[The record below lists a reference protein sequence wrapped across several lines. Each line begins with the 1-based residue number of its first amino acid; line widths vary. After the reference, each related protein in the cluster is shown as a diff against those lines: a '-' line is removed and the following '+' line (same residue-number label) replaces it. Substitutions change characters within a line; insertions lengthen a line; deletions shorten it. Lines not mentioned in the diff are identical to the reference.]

1 MKQFIFLAFAL
12 LIAQFSTAQSGT
24 KNFIDQNYIEL
35 NGNAKMEIVPDEIY
49 LNIDLRER
57 DTKNKESISQLET
70 KMFKALKKIG
80 LDLEKQ
86 VKVLDFTSNF
96 QNYWL
101 KKKDVMKSK
110 SFQVLVHDTKSLS
123 NLFAALEK
131 VDISNIQIVRVDHS
145 KMEEFKKE
153 VKIKAIKNAKTNAET
168 LAEAIGQEAGRAI
181 YIGQGYSNRY
191 EARPM
196 AKNMMIRGMASM
208 DMAET
213 APQLEFQKI
222 KLDHK
227 ILVRFELK

>member
-1 MKQFIFLAFAL
+1 MKQFILLAFVL
-12 LIAQFSTAQSGT
+12 LIAQFSSAQVGT

-49 LNIDLRER
+49 LNIDLREK
-57 DTKNKESISQLET
+57 DTKNKESIAQLET

-86 VKVLDFTSNF
+86 VKVLDFTSDF
-96 QNYWL
+96 QSYWL
-101 KKKDVMKSK
+101 KKKNVMKSK
-110 SFQVLVHDTKSLS
+110 SFQVLVHNTKSLS

-145 KMEEFKKE
+145 KMEEFRKE
-153 VKIKAIKNAKTNAET
+153 LKIKAIKNAKSNAEILT
-168 LAEAIGQEAGRAI
+168 EAIGQEVGRAI
-181 YIGQGYSNRY
+181 YIGQGYTNRY

-196 AKNMMIRGMASM
+196 AKNMLIRGMASM
-208 DMAET
+208 DMAEA

-222 KLDHK
+222 KLEHE
-227 ILVRFELK
+227 IMVRFELK

>member
-1 MKQFIFLAFAL
+1 MKKLILLGFAILFAL
-12 LIAQFSTAQSGT
+12 SSFAQNGT

-35 NGNAKMEIVPDEIY
+35 TGKSEMEIIPDEIY
-49 LNIDLRER
+49 LNIDLREK

-96 QNYWL
+96 QSYWL

-110 SFQVLVHDTKSLS
+110 SFQVLVHDTKTLS

-131 VDISNIQIVRVDHS
+131 VDISNINIVKVDHS
-145 KMEEFKKE
+145 KMKEFKKE
-153 VKIKAIKNAKTNAET
+153 VKIRAIKNAKENAEA

-181 YIGQGYSNRY
+181 YIGQGYSNQIQTLPRS
-191 EARPM
+191 
-196 AKNMMIRGMASM
+196 KSIMIRGMASM
-208 DMAET
+208 DVEKA
-213 APQLEFQKI
+213 APQLEFKKI
-222 KLDHK
+222 KLEHK
-227 ILVRFELK
+227 IMVRFELK

>member
-1 MKQFIFLAFAL
+1 MKHFILFAFAL
-12 LIAQFSTAQSGT
+12 LIAQFSSAQVGT

-49 LNIDLRER
+49 LNIDLREK
-57 DTKNKESISQLET
+57 DTKNKESIAQLET
-70 KMFKALKKIG
+70 KMFKALEKIG

-86 VKVLDFTSNF
+86 VKVLDFTSDF
-96 QNYWL
+96 QSYWL

-110 SFQVLVHDTKSLS
+110 SFQVLVHDTKSFS
-123 NLFAALEK
+123 NLFSALEK

-145 KMEEFKKE
+145 EMEEFKKE
-153 VKIKAIKNAKTNAET
+153 IKVKAIKNAKSNAET

-196 AKNMMIRGMASM
+196 SKNVRIRGMASM
-208 DMAET
+208 DMAEA

-222 KLDHK
+222 KLEHK
-227 ILVRFELK
+227 IMVRFELK

>member
-1 MKQFIFLAFAL
+1 MKQFILLAFVL
-12 LIAQFSTAQSGT
+12 LIAQFSSAQVGT

-57 DTKNKESISQLET
+57 DTKNKESIAQLET

-86 VKVLDFTSNF
+86 VKVLDFTSDF
-96 QNYWL
+96 QSYWL

-110 SFQVLVHDTKSLS
+110 SFQVLVHNTKSLS

-153 VKIKAIKNAKTNAET
+153 VKIKAIKNAKSNAEILT
-168 LAEAIGQEAGRAI
+168 EAIGQEVGRAI

-196 AKNMMIRGMASM
+196 AKNMLIRGMASM
-208 DMAET
+208 DMSEA

-222 KLDHK
+222 KLEHE
-227 ILVRFELK
+227 IMVRFELK

>member
-12 LIAQFSTAQSGT
+12 LIAQSSFAQSGT

-49 LNIDLRER
+49 LNIDLREK
-57 DTKNKESISQLET
+57 DTKNKESIAQLET

-86 VKVLDFTSNF
+86 VKVLDFTSDF
-96 QNYWL
+96 QTYWL

-110 SFQVLVHDTKSLS
+110 SFQVLVHNTKSLS

-131 VDISNIQIVRVDHS
+131 VDISNIQIVRVSHS
-145 KMEEFKKE
+145 KMEAFKKE
-153 VKIKAIKNAKTNAET
+153 VKIKAIKNAKSNAEALT
-168 LAEAIGQEAGRAI
+168 EAIGQEVGRAI
-181 YIGQGYSNRY
+181 YIGQGYLNQY

-196 AKNMMIRGMASM
+196 DKNIRIRGMASM
-208 DMAET
+208 DMAKA
-213 APQLEFQKI
+213 APQLEFKKI
-222 KLDHK
+222 KLEHK
-227 ILVRFELK
+227 IMVRFELK

>member
-1 MKQFIFLAFAL
+1 MKQFILLAFVL
-12 LIAQFSTAQSGT
+12 LIAQFSSAQVGT

-57 DTKNKESISQLET
+57 DTKNKESIAQLET

-86 VKVLDFTSNF
+86 VKVLDFTSDF
-96 QNYWL
+96 QSYWL
-101 KKKDVMKSK
+101 KKKNVMKSK
-110 SFQVLVHDTKSLS
+110 SFQVLVHNTKSLS

-145 KMEEFKKE
+145 KMEEFRKE
-153 VKIKAIKNAKTNAET
+153 LKIKAIKNAKSNAEILT
-168 LAEAIGQEAGRAI
+168 EAIGQEVGRAI

-196 AKNMMIRGMASM
+196 AKNMLIRGVASM
-208 DMAET
+208 DMAEA

-222 KLDHK
+222 KLEHG
-227 ILVRFELK
+227 IMVRFELK